1 MLLRGLTLGLLVV
14 ACVSAQARLSVEQ
27 LFQFIRSSVKLQ
39 HPDRQVAAY
48 LSQVK
53 LTEKLDDR
61 TIEELQGLG
70 AGPRTVQ
77 ALRAMRESTASLPV
91 PKPPA
96 PKPVAVAIPPPSPEE
111 QHKIIEDTRDY
122 ALNYTKTLPDFI
134 CTQVTRRF
142 YDPSGLEFWQS
153 SDTLT
158 TRVSYFEQ
166 KEDYKLIMINNRMTD
181 QSYDSVGGASSTGE
195 FGSLLREIFLPESNT
210 RFLWERWATLRG
222 RRAYVFTYRVAQI
235 NSKWRISYERRLEII
250 AGYNGLIY
258 IDKDT
263 GMVLRITLDA
273 EDIPATFPIQQ
284 ATTVLDYDFA
294 KISEREYLLP
304 LRAQVRMRQGKFLT
318 RNDVE
323 FRLYRKFAAEST
335 ITYTP
340 EPLPDDQTKEQP
352 AQPAAGQP
360 KPPKPGPDK

>member
-1 MLLRGLTLGLLVV
+1 MAMLLLAVSLPAQTRLTI
-14 ACVSAQARLSVEQ
+14 EQ
-27 LFQFIRSSVKLQ
+27 LFAFIQSSVKLQ
-39 HPDRQVAAY
+39 HPDKQVAAY

-53 LTEKLDDR
+53 LSEKLDER

-77 ALRAMRESTASLPV
+77 ALRSLKEASASLPAPQ
-91 PKPPA
+91 PKAPRPA
-96 PKPVAVAIPPPSPEE
+96 AVQIPPPSPEE
-111 QHKIIEDTRDY
+111 QHKIIEETREY
-122 ALNYTKTLPDFI
+122 ALNYTKSLPDFI

-153 SDTLT
+153 ADTLT

-166 KEDYKLIMINNRMTD
+166 KEDYKLIMINNRMTT
-181 QSYDSVGGASSTGE
+181 QSYDSVGGATSTGE

-222 RRAYVFTYRVAQI
+222 HRAYVFAYRVSQL
-235 NSKWRISYERRLEII
+235 NSKWRISFERRLEII

-258 IDKDT
+258 IDKET
-263 GMVLRITLDA
+263 GMVLRITLEA
-273 EDIPATFPIQQ
+273 EDIPPSFPIQQ
-284 ATTVLDYDFA
+284 AATVLDYDFA
-294 KISEREYLLP
+294 KISEREFLLP

-323 FRLYRKFAAEST
+323 FRLYRKFSAEST

-340 EPLPDDQTKEQP
+340 EPLPEDQTKEQP
-352 AQPAAGQP
+352 AQPPAAGS
-360 KPPKPGPDK
+360 KPQAPVSDK